1 MNYNDKRKRAR
12 QSVFRHRLYETS
24 KLQRFL
30 RNRYSYEFIDD
41 DQRKKYES
49 LLPFRYMEKTV
60 SLSGRVAIYK
70 HPKYGIAIYKTTMA
84 GNLNIY
90 GLPGTYFLYTFSGG
104 NPHKVAADDPNL
116 IILQD
121 NFDGSSLDVIAQQY
135 GEQLGKIRETIITNV
150 FTMRTPFIVSAPKE
164 KTLEVRMI
172 MEAIN
177 EAPDVLVDPNLE
189 MSEAIKVF
197 KTETPDRLK
206 SLEDEYNTTFGKFKE
221 EVGFSANTVDK
232 KERLVAEEAEQ
243 DDDMLKAFDSE
254 AYENRKKFIKH
265 MADKFDIKLK
275 LIKAN
280 EDLYIETP
288 VDKPEPK
295 PAGGAK

>member
-12 QSVFRHRLYETS
+12 QQVFRHRIYEIT

-30 RNRYSYEFIDD
+30 RNRYSYEFVDD
-41 DQRKKYES
+41 DQRKKFES
-49 LLPFRYMEKTV
+49 LLPFRYMEKQV
-60 SLSGRVAIYK
+60 SIYGRAAIYQ

-90 GLPGTYFLYTFSGG
+90 GLPATYFLYTYSGG
-104 NPHKVAADDPNL
+104 NPIKVAADDPNL

-121 NFDGSSLDVIAQQY
+121 NFDGSSLDALAQHY
-135 GEQLGKIRETIITNV
+135 GEQLGKIRETIITNT
-150 FTMRTPFIVSAPKE
+150 FTMRTPFIISAPKE
-164 KTLEVRMI
+164 KLLEVRMI

-177 EAPDVLVDPNLE
+177 EAPDVLADPNLE
-189 MSEAIKVF
+189 MTEAIKVF
-197 KTETPDRLK
+197 KTDTPDRLK

-221 EVGFSANTVDK
+221 EIGFSANQVDK

-243 DDDMLKAFDSE
+243 DEDMLKAFDNE
-254 AYENRKKFIKH
+254 PYENRKKFIKH
-265 MADKFDIKLK
+265 MEDKFEIKLK
-275 LIKAN
+275 LVKAN

-288 VDKPEPK
+288 VAPEPK
-295 PAGGAK
+295 KGEGK